1 MLRFLILI
9 ITISFLFIVGIKWS
23 TSNQTSQTT
32 ISKSSITPNHRDKNI
47 KTTDINDIES
57 SRDRVATN
65 PSKELIEKIEKIF
78 DNAREFENENR
89 PQEAL
94 ELYTLINSE
103 LNSTSDTTLIKKSAQ
118 ASFSKAYI
126 YKNYFHENDKAIETY
141 NSVSKKFK
149 ESDDIELLKLYYYA
163 EIQKTHLMSASDS
176 IEIYN
181 NIIKK
186 FEKREEIELVKMY
199 ASAQFSKSY
208 LLEGEDRLEVYDEI
222 IEKLMRY
229 NNKQLLEE
237 LSRAMFSKA
246 CILSDF
252 LEYNSEAIEVYDN
265 IIEKFVKYNDS
276 KSQKYVN
283 DALFSKSYILVSE
296 NKEESMEILD
306 QLIKRHENSN
316 SIVLT
321 KNFKY
326 SIVNSIELALITNS
340 CDDEYRDLADKYLCQ
355 ADTKPKL
362 QMLTILKESQV
373 SNQDEAVKRWK
384 KSNENYKF
392 DNWSFRELKKWNS
405 EMEDSE
411 SKERIRDYLDEFMR
425 HNSSYYITDN
435 ATMNS

>member
-9 ITISFLFIVGIKWS
+9 ITIFFLFIIGTKWS
-23 TSNQTSQTT
+23 SFNQTAQTT
-32 ISKSSITPNHRDKNI
+32 ISKNSITPNHRDKNI
-47 KTTDINDIES
+47 KTTDES
-57 SRDRVATN
+57 SQDTIAINHST
-65 PSKELIEKIEKIF
+65 ELLKKIEKLF

-89 PQEAL
+89 PKKAL

-103 LNSTSDTTLIKKSAQ
+103 LNSTNDKIFIKKSAK
-118 ASFSKAYI
+118 ASFAKAYI

-141 NSVSKKFK
+141 NSVTKKFK
-149 ESDDIELLKLYYYA
+149 KSDDIELLKLYYYA
-163 EIQKTHLMSASDS
+163 EIQKTHLMSANES

-181 NIIKK
+181 NIIRK
-186 FEKREEIELVKMY
+186 FENEEEIELVKMY
-199 ASAQFSKSY
+199 ASAQFAKSY
-208 LLEGEDRLEVYDEI
+208 LLEGEERLEVYDEI

-229 NNKQLLEE
+229 SDKQLLED

-252 LEYNSEAIEVYDN
+252 LEYNSEAIDVYEK
-265 IIEKFVKYNDS
+265 IIEKFANYNDS

-283 DALFSKSYILVSE
+283 DALFSKSYILVSD
-296 NKEESMEILD
+296 NKQESMEILD
-306 QLIKRHENSN
+306 QLIQRYENSN

-340 CDDEYRDLADKYLCQ
+340 CDDEYRELANRYLCQ
-355 ADTKPKL
+355 TNTQPKL
-362 QMLTILKESQV
+362 QMLTILKESQI
-373 SNQDEAVKRWK
+373 SNQDEAIKKWK
-384 KSNENYKF
+384 KNNENYKF

-405 EMEDSE
+405 EMEDSKT
-411 SKERIRDYLDEFMR
+411 KERIKNYLDEFMR